1 MKTLLRIDASVRVDG
16 SNTRILTDYF
26 QSKWLSANPGSSVIQ
41 RCLSS
46 NPVPHICN
54 ETIEAF
60 QHSSG
65 TSNGSTLSDTLID
78 ELKKADHLLIGSP
91 LYNFTLP
98 STLKAYFDHVVR
110 SGFTFGVRQGTY
122 RGLLNGKGATVITA
136 RGGKSSLE
144 YEDDFQTAYFRA
156 ILSFIGI
163 NSVDVI
169 ALEGTALG
177 QESKEKALS
186 YGKQQVDWLFDRTD
200 VLVWQG
206 EFTEKDKQQ
215 IEYLR
220 AGQADAITKGDADA
234 YVGLC
239 TDDIH
244 LLIPSHEVVSGCAAF
259 LNAEKALFSTMKFAH
274 FQKFP
279 FHIERSGNL
288 AFEMGRQK
296 VIMHKHD
303 SRSNGVFSTY
313 QKYTHIFR
321 LTSQGWRFAVL
332 MSKMTDERTLIFE
345 QNRQT
350 LEGIA
355 YRMLG
360 DLSDARDVVQETYLK
375 WREVDFSSLH
385 SPRAWL
391 ITVCSRTA
399 LNQLQSARTR
409 RELYVGT
416 WLPEPYLDKLSQD
429 PSAQVELDDTVSVA
443 LLLALER
450 LSPPERAAFLLHDV
464 FDLSFGEIASIL
476 GKSNAS
482 CRQLATRA
490 RRRVQEQ
497 RPRFHTTPEEHHKL
511 LYAFISAARQ
521 GDLEQLMAVL
531 SNNVELYS
539 DGGGK
544 VEALF
549 DILQG
554 ANQVARFFISIFDRY
569 HQRNIAVQTLMLRF
583 NGVPGILI
591 YENGQL
597 ATALTIDV
605 YAEQIHHLYA
615 IRNPDKL
622 SDFPAKS

>member
-1 MKTLLRIDASVRVDG
+1 
-16 SNTRILTDYF
+16 
-26 QSKWLSANPGSSVIQ
+26 
-41 RCLSS
+41 
-46 NPVPHICN
+46 
-54 ETIEAF
+54 
-60 QHSSG
+60 
-65 TSNGSTLSDTLID
+65 
-78 ELKKADHLLIGSP
+78 
-91 LYNFTLP
+91 
-98 STLKAYFDHVVR
+98 
-110 SGFTFGVRQGTY
+110 
-122 RGLLNGKGATVITA
+122 
-136 RGGKSSLE
+136 
-144 YEDDFQTAYFRA
+144 
-156 ILSFIGI
+156 
-163 NSVDVI
+163 
-169 ALEGTALG
+169 
-177 QESKEKALS
+177 
-186 YGKQQVDWLFDRTD
+186 
-200 VLVWQG
+200 
-206 EFTEKDKQQ
+206 
-215 IEYLR
+215 
-220 AGQADAITKGDADA
+220 
-234 YVGLC
+234 
-239 TDDIH
+239 
-244 LLIPSHEVVSGCAAF
+244 
-259 LNAEKALFSTMKFAH
+259 
-274 FQKFP
+274 
-279 FHIERSGNL
+279 
-288 AFEMGRQK
+288 
-296 VIMHKHD
+296 
-303 SRSNGVFSTY
+303 
-313 QKYTHIFR
+313 
-321 LTSQGWRFAVL
+321 
-332 MSKMTDERTLIFE
+332 MTDERTLIFE
-345 QNRQT
+345 KNRQT

-399 LNQLQSARTR
+399 LNQLQSARAR

-416 WLPEPYLDKLSQD
+416 WLPEPYLDTLSQD
-429 PSAQVELDDTVSVA
+429 PSVQIELDDTVSVA

-490 RRRVQEQ
+490 RRRVQEH
-497 RPRFHTTPEEHHKL
+497 RPRFPTTPEEHHKL
-511 LYAFISAARQ
+511 LDAFISAARQ
-521 GDLEQLMAVL
+521 GDLERLMAVL

-554 ANQVARFFISIFDRY
+554 KNQVAKFFISIFDRY
-569 HQRNIAVQTLMLRF
+569 HHRNIAVQTLLLRF

-605 YAEQIHHLYA
+605 YTEKIHHLYA